1 MQIRKKSK
9 SQLHKQLKR
18 APLKAGDVLL
28 KRSFNSREIQCWAAF
43 PEHWCQVTSQS
54 PENNSQVVC
63 HAPIGCPLPPYTRI
77 HQRNL
82 WAYQSR
88 VNFTVK
94 ALAYSHF

>member
-28 KRSFNSREIQCWAAF
+28 KRSFNSREIQCGAPS

-63 HAPIGCPLPPYTRI
+63 HASTGCPFPRTPECIKGTYEHIKVGSTSQ
-77 HQRNL
+77 H
-82 WAYQSR
+82 
-88 VNFTVK
+88 
-94 ALAYSHF
+94 